1 MIQFSHRPARIL
13 AVLMSAAILGA
24 CSSLNPFSS
33 NDDESASNQGVR
45 QQAVT
50 AEGSSETAGT
60 PANQFMW
67 QATLETV
74 GFMPLETVDDTQGK
88 IVTDWYIPPG
98 APLER
103 FRVDVAF
110 SSRAL
115 RAESIDILVERQ
127 ELRDS
132 GNWFDAPASPSVAS
146 NMIDS
151 ILARALVLRQESG
164 TL

>member
-1 MIQFSHRPARIL
+1 MSNFPHRPARIL
-13 AVLMSAAILGA
+13 AVLLATAILGA

-33 NDDESASNQGVR
+33 ESDESASNQDVKP
-45 QQAVT
+45 QAVT
-50 AEGSSETAGT
+50 AEGSAGTAGT

-74 GFMPLETVDDTQGK
+74 GFMPLELVDDTQGK
-88 IVTDWYIPPG
+88 ISTDWYIPPG

-115 RAESIDILVERQ
+115 RAESIDIQVERQ

-132 GNWFDAPASPSVAS
+132 GNWFDASVSPAVSN

-164 TL
+164 SL

>member
-1 MIQFSHRPARIL
+1 VNSIPHRTIRFLTVL
-13 AVLMSAAILGA
+13 AVAASMGA

-33 NDDESASNQGVR
+33 DDDESASNQSLSK
-45 QQAVT
+45 QATT
-50 AEGSSETAGT
+50 AKASSETAGS

-74 GFMPLETVDDTQGK
+74 GFMPLESVDDTQGK
-88 IVTDWYIPPG
+88 IVSDWYIPPG

-132 GNWFDAPASPSVAS
+132 GNWFDTPASPSVAS

>member
-1 MIQFSHRPARIL
+1 MFQFSHRPARIL
-13 AVLMSAAILGA
+13 AILVSAVILGA

-33 NDDESASNQGVR
+33 SDDESASNQEVR

-50 AEGSSETAGT
+50 AEGSSATAGT

-74 GFMPLETVDDTQGK
+74 GFMPLEIVDDTQGK
-88 IVTDWYIPPG
+88 IATDWYIPPG

-127 ELRDS
+127 ELRES
-132 GNWFDAPASPSVAS
+132 GNWFETPASPSVAN

-151 ILARALVLRQESG
+151 ILARALILRQESG
-164 TL
+164 SL

>member
-1 MIQFSHRPARIL
+1 MTSYPHR
-13 AVLMSAAILGA
+13 VLRLGLVICAAAFISA
-24 CSSLNPFSS
+24 CSSLNPFSDS
-33 NDDESASNQGVR
+33 DDETVSNQPVNPGS
-45 QQAVT
+45 
-50 AEGSSETAGT
+50 AEASLAGNAAGS
-60 PANQFMW
+60 PANPFMW
-67 QATLETV
+67 QAALEAV
-74 GFMPLETVDDTQGK
+74 GFMPLETVDEPQGLIK
-88 IVTDWYIPPG
+88 TDWYIPPG

-103 FRVDVAF
+103 FRIDVAF

-115 RAESIDILVERQ
+115 RAESIDIQVERQ

-132 GNWFDAPASPSVAS
+132 GNWFDVSVSPAVAN

>member
-1 MIQFSHRPARIL
+1 
-13 AVLMSAAILGA
+13 
-24 CSSLNPFSS
+24 
-33 NDDESASNQGVR
+33 
-45 QQAVT
+45 
-50 AEGSSETAGT
+50 
-60 PANQFMW
+60 MW

-74 GFMPLETVDDTQGK
+74 GFMPLELVDDTQGK
-88 IVTDWYIPPG
+88 ISTDWYIPPG

-115 RAESIDILVERQ
+115 RAESIDIQVERQ

-132 GNWFDAPASPSVAS
+132 GNWFDASVSPAVSN

-164 TL
+164 SL

>member
-1 MIQFSHRPARIL
+1 MNSYPQRAARFL
-13 AVLMSAAILGA
+13 AALLVAASLGA
-24 CSSLNPFSS
+24 CSSLNPFSDDS
-33 NDDESASNQGVR
+33 DESASNQSVKEPATTA
-45 QQAVT
+45 QA
-50 AEGSSETAGT
+50 SSETAGS

-74 GFMPLETVDDTQGK
+74 GFMPLELVDDTQGK

-103 FRVDVAF
+103 FRIDVAF

-127 ELRDS
+127 ELRDTGS
-132 GNWFDAPASPSVAS
+132 WFEAVVSPSVAN

-151 ILARALVLRQESG
+151 ILARALILRQESG